1 MGTVFFATLGFLGT
15 NLSGFYTRLP
25 QKALDIINVSDVTT
39 APCHAR
45 LTGALIKAGN
55 YCLQGAADALP
66 TFAIVGDSHAGSLVQ
81 AFAERANAKSQSFLV
96 VSDGWCL
103 PFKDFENPSHPPCQS
118 LINEGLEQ
126 IAKLDSI
133 KVVILSA
140 EWANYT
146 EGYRYGSRPVAYQDA
161 QSEEVSVK
169 NNPEVFARGLRRT
182 VDFLKAHK
190 KTVVVIG
197 PIPEHPFD
205 VKVALARS
213 ILLNRTEN
221 LQPVT
226 LGEYRRRNSSA
237 ILALNAIHSE
247 IILVDT
253 SRLFCSEELNLCKI
267 LDENGLPLYSDGNH
281 PSLLGARKLAAVLF

>member
-1 MGTVFFATLGFLGT
+1 M
-15 NLSGFYTRLP
+15 
-25 QKALDIINVSDVTT
+25 DIINLTDVTT
-39 APCHAR
+39 AQCHAR

-55 YCLQGAADALP
+55 YCLQGTPGARPA
-66 TFAIVGDSHAGSLVQ
+66 FAIIGDSHAGSLVQ
-81 AFAERANAKSQSFLV
+81 AFAEKASAKSQSFLV

-103 PFKDFENPSHPPCQS
+103 PFKDFENSSHPPCQS

-146 EGYRYGSRPVAYQDA
+146 EGFRYGSRPVAYQDA
-161 QSEEVSVK
+161 ESTEVSVK
-169 NNPEVFARGLRRT
+169 NNPDVFARGLRRT

-205 VKVALARS
+205 VKVAMARNF
-213 ILLNRTEN
+213 LLNRTDA
-221 LQPVT
+221 LRPVS
-226 LGEYRRRNSSA
+226 LGEYRKRNSSA

-253 SRLFCSEELNLCKI
+253 SKLFCSEQLNACKI
-267 LDENGLPLYSDGNH
+267 VDENGLPLYSDGNH
-281 PSLLGARKLAAVLF
+281 PSLLGARMLASVLF